1 MKAHLTKRY
10 VDSLRPAAT
19 GGRLMVYDDTLT
31 GFGVI
36 VQPTGKRSFFVEY
49 GPENGR
55 RRMTLGAFGV
65 LTVEGARELAA
76 RRLAEVL
83 NGADPL
89 DERNARRAVPTY
101 GAWAEEYVDA
111 CKRRKKDPRE
121 DERYLTPRAEPRK
134 RGRSE
139 AGHPAAEIG
148 RAHV

>member
-49 GPENGR
+49 GQ
-55 RRMTLGAFGV
+55 
-65 LTVEGARELAA
+65 
-76 RRLAEVL
+76 
-83 NGADPL
+83 
-89 DERNARRAVPTY
+89 
-101 GAWAEEYVDA
+101 
-111 CKRRKKDPRE
+111 
-121 DERYLTPRAEPRK
+121 
-134 RGRSE
+134 
-139 AGHPAAEIG
+139 IG